1 MCVCV
6 YTDTQLISH
15 ITKGNIL
22 VKFLPPRQANPI
34 RVEIVIGAWPD

>member
-22 VKFLPPRQANPI
+22 VVSTTQAGQPHKSGNCDWCL
-34 RVEIVIGAWPD
+34 A